1 MQRICFFLLTALVS
15 VAIPS
20 SAAAIESNKWYSLS
34 VLRDVAATNGP
45 NSDPA
50 GTYFDPGTGPWTFT
64 LLTAGTLQVTDA
76 EFNGDYL
83 SVLDGGVAFSPNPQG
98 PVFNPAANC
107 GLDPAGCLANTDF
120 WHLTVALTPKT
131 YSLSFI
137 GLDVPLQQTTAFFRV
152 LGTLAAPTDPGNG
165 GGGNNPTDPG
175 TPGAVPEPTTY
186 ALCGLALLGLAWH
199 KANRKR

>member
-1 MQRICFFLLTALVS
+1 MQRICLFLLTALVS

-20 SAAAIESNKWYSLS
+20 SAAAIEANKWYSLS
-34 VLRDVAATNGP
+34 VLKDVPATNGA
-45 NSDPA
+45 NSSPA
-50 GTYFDPGTGPWTFT
+50 GTFFDPGTGPWTFT

-76 EFNGDYL
+76 EFNGDYI
-83 SVLDGGVAFSPNPQG
+83 SVLDSGTAFTPNPQG
-98 PVFNPAANC
+98 PIFNPAANC
-107 GLDPAGCLANTDF
+107 GLDPAGCFANSDF
-120 WHLTVALTPKT
+120 WHLTVALTPKA
-131 YSLSFI
+131 YSLTFV

>member
-1 MQRICFFLLTALVS
+1 MLHICVLLLTALVCF
-15 VAIPS
+15 AIPS
-20 SAAAIESNKWYSLS
+20 SAAAIESNKWYSIS
-34 VLRDVAATNGP
+34 VLRDVPATNGP

-98 PVFNPAANC
+98 PVFNPTANC
-107 GLDPAGCLANTDF
+107 GFDPAGCLANTEF

-152 LGTLAAPTDPGNG
+152 LGTLAAPADPGS
-165 GGGNNPTDPG
+165 
-175 TPGAVPEPTTY
+175 PGAVPEPATY
-186 ALCGLALLGLAWH
+186 GLFGLALLGLAWH
-199 KANRKR
+199 KRSRKL